1 VSRLATEGAPAD
13 AAERELPLLS
23 RRRRPV
29 TRRRV
34 GSALAPYALVA
45 PTAAIIGAVLAYP
58 LYLLVRLSFQK
69 YGLFELVR
77 HQGKPIGFGNYTR
90 IVHDHEFWTVLART
104 VAFTVVNVGLTIVLG
119 TAIALLLTKLGRA
132 MRLLLTTGLVLVWAM
147 PPVVAVNIW
156 RWMVDYEF
164 GVANW
169 TLTKLHVGNFLHYDW
184 FANPWTGFG
193 VITAVVVWGAIPF
206 VAITVYAGL
215 AQVPQEL
222 LEAARI
228 DGARGWNVFREV
240 TLPLLMPIFVILIS
254 LSIIWDFQVFIQV
267 WIMLGERPSSDYFLL
282 SMYSFVES
290 FRISEYGFG
299 AAIAVVMV
307 LVMFGATLVYI
318 RQMVRTGEA
327 T

>member
-13 AAERELPLLS
+13 AAERDLPLLS
-23 RRRRPV
+23 RRRRRFS
-29 TRRRV
+29 RRRV

-77 HQGKPIGFGNYTR
+77 HRGKPIGFGNYTR
-90 IVHDHEFWTVLART
+90 ILHDHQFWTVLTRT
-104 VAFTVVNVGLTIVLG
+104 VAFTVVNVSLTIVLG

-147 PPVVAVNIW
+147 PPVVAVNVW

-169 TLTKLHVGNFLHYDW
+169 TLTKLHFGNFLHHDW

-267 WIMLGERPSSDYFLL
+267 WIMLGNRPSSDYFLL